1 MQLFCFPDSSIT
13 QKFQYF
19 NRYFSKERMTV
30 MDFFDDGV
38 ANGGSLYSRIQLYDR
53 IRDLYGKIEDEN
65 EKKEELLSEL
75 ARTDSAIAYWKELLC
90 DMEALLR

>member
-1 MQLFCFPDSSIT
+1 
-13 QKFQYF
+13 
-19 NRYFSKERMTV
+19 MTV

-65 EKKEELLSEL
+65 EKKELL
-75 ARTDSAIAYWKELLC
+75 
-90 DMEALLR
+90 